1 MRLLTAAR
9 EGVAAFRRVWAAA
22 AIEDQRARAGST
34 DAEQVAQQRMQKP
47 QPPAGRLIRED
58 VDPGPVPTRPWAEQV
73 ELRRRGMG

>member
-22 AIEDQRARAGST
+22 AIEDQRARAQRIRLAGST
-34 DAEQVAQQRMQKP
+34 DAELRRWGGAACR
-47 QPPAGRLIRED
+47 D
-58 VDPGPVPTRPWAEQV
+58 